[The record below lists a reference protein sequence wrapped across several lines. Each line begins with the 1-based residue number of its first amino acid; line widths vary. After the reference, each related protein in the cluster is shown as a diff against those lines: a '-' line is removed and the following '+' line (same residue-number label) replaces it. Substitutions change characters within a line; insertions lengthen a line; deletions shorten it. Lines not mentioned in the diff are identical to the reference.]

1 VVRRLGGSQLLACV
15 PAAAVLLSGD
25 SLYLEHILMADF
37 LLAVMSLV
45 ALYAVILSIGS
56 AHRLAWLA
64 TAGVLTA
71 CAGLVRSPA
80 LAIAG
85 PVVVWLAIAGPGWLR
100 GRGTAIL
107 AYAIPALVVV
117 VAYLGLATHAGR
129 YAGLGDMTG
138 WDLYPRVAPFA
149 DCTKFRPPPGTEAL
163 CQYSTPPSR
172 RPAPYYY
179 VWDAQ
184 SVSRRGVPVS
194 PQGSRELEAFAIAA
208 IRHQPLD
215 YLKAVGTDL
224 VRFADYG
231 FGGSRPYG
239 GAPRAMVSF
248 SLQQPALEQQL
259 ARIYAAK
266 YTDTQPH
273 IRPGVGWLRRYDGLV
288 RVRGWMLPILL
299 VLAATGFA
307 LGAGPMRQGALLFG
321 MSSLVLFVVPVATLT
336 YDYRYGVPPTT
347 LMVVAGILGS
357 GALWSRFRGGEAE
370 ARADGRFRLGRS
382 RKSGKRFIPTK

>member
-1 VVRRLGGSQLLACV
+1 
-15 PAAAVLLSGD
+15 
-25 SLYLEHILMADF
+25 
-37 LLAVMSLV
+37 
-45 ALYAVILSIGS
+45 
-56 AHRLAWLA
+56 
-64 TAGVLTA
+64 
-71 CAGLVRSPA
+71 
-80 LAIAG
+80 
-85 PVVVWLAIAGPGWLR
+85 
-100 GRGTAIL
+100 
-107 AYAIPALVVV
+107 VV
-117 VAYLGLATHAGR
+117 VAYIGLATHVGR

-149 DCTKFRPPPGTEAL
+149 DCTRFQPPPRTEAL

-184 SVSRRGVPVS
+184 SVSRRTVPVS

-231 FGGSRPYG
+231 FDGSRPYG
-239 GAPRAMVSF
+239 GAPRAIVSF
-248 SLQQPALEQQL
+248 SLQQPSLEQQL

-273 IRPGVGWLRRYDGLV
+273 IRRGIGWLRRYDDLA

-299 VLAATGFA
+299 ALAVTGVA

-347 LMVVAGILGS
+347 LLVVAGILGF
-357 GALWSRFRGGEAE
+357 GALWSRVRGGEAE
-370 ARADGRFRLGRS
+370 APGAGRFRFGRS
-382 RKSGKRFIPTK
+382 HKSAERFLPTE